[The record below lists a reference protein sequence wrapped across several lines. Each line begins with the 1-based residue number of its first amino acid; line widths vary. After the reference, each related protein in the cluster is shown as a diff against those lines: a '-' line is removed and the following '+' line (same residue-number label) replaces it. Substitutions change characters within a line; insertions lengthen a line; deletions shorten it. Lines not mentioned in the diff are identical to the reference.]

1 MAVGCS
7 KLHHPAD
14 ASAGVGTRIS
24 CRVENENIALTPALI
39 VEDDPTMQ
47 QRIARLLADIAIGDS
62 EGKDAQPS
70 IAGSLAAARDM
81 LARQEFAIALVD
93 IGLPD
98 GNGCE
103 LIAWLHEHRPQT
115 QALVISAWGHED
127 TVLAALRA
135 GAIGYLLKERED
147 IELSLSLK
155 SIQRGG
161 APIDPAI
168 AKRILTLMAAHVPA
182 PAAQTAPPSVQA
194 SSAHLSDREF
204 EILKLVASGFTNRE
218 IAGLVSLSKLTIEGY
233 TKAIYRKL
241 AVGSRAAAVFEAKSL
256 GLLH

>member
-1 MAVGCS
+1 MYH
-7 KLHHPAD
+7 L
-14 ASAGVGTRIS
+14 ASAQGVAD
-24 CRVENENIALTPALI
+24 RVENENIALTPALI

-47 QRIARLLADIAIGDS
+47 QRIARLLGDI

-70 IAGSLAAARDM
+70 FAGSLAAARDV

-98 GNGCE
+98 GDGCE

-115 QALVISAWGHED
+115 PSLVISAWGHED
-127 TVLAALRA
+127 TVLTAVRA

-155 SIQRGG
+155 SVQRGG
-161 APIDPAI
+161 APIDPSI
-168 AKRILTLMAAHVPA
+168 AKRILTLMAAQAPA
-182 PAAQTAPPSVQA
+182 PAVQTAHT
-194 SSAHLSDREF
+194 SAALLSNREF
-204 EILKLVASGFTNRE
+204 EILKLVASGFSNRE
-218 IAGLVSLSKLTIEGY
+218 IADLISLSKLTIEGY
-233 TKAIYRKL
+233 TKSIYRKL
-241 AVGSRAAAVFEAKSL
+241 AVGSRAAAIFEAKGL

>member
-1 MAVGCS
+1 MS
-7 KLHHPAD
+7 DELL
-14 ASAGVGTRIS
+14 
-24 CRVENENIALTPALI
+24 ALTPALV
-39 VEDDPTMQ
+39 VEDDPAT
-47 QRIARLLADIAIGDS
+47 QRRLANLLRDIDAGGDIAF
-62 EGKDAQPS
+62 
-70 IAGSLAAARDM
+70 AGNLAAAHEQLSQR
-81 LARQEFAIALVD
+81 EFAIVLVD

-98 GNGCE
+98 GDGGD
-103 LIAWLHEHRPQT
+103 LIAWLREHRPQA

-168 AKRILTLMAAHVPA
+168 AKRILALLPAQPPSIEATAAL
-182 PAAQTAPPSVQA
+182 PAATQSTAMQ
-194 SSAHLSDREF
+194 LSEREC
-204 EILKLVASGFTNRE
+204 EILNLVARGLSNRE
-218 IAGLVSLSKLTIEGY
+218 IAEQVSLSKLTIEGY

-241 AVGSRAAAVFEAKSL
+241 AVGSRTAAVFEAKNL